1 MTLNIPHK
9 AKAWQIVFAISQLH
23 AARLKTMTFISY
35 RPIRH
40 ILDRLES
47 ETDREIKAVFREA
60 SAIREAGTDCR
71 HFFDIALSLAI
82 QKELG
87 EQVIN
92 EMLKEPDPS
101 TRSRIPIDIDD
112 GSFRSLLKTH
122 CAVNPREDVFA
133 VASKCTLRN
142 GREAHIPMMDFALKS
157 PEGREAVVATMKG
170 ISPGGGIVLQ
180 TENSYHFYGTELLDL
195 EEWLKFLGK
204 SLLFQGV
211 IDDRYIGHRL
221 REGFSV
227 LRLTRGPFHADL
239 PFVVARWGLAGH

>member
-1 MTLNIPHK
+1 MTPDIPDK
-9 AKAWQIVFAISQLH
+9 VEAWQVVLAISELH
-23 AARLKTMTFISY
+23 AAQLKTMTFISY
-35 RPIRH
+35 SPIRH

-82 QKELG
+82 PRGLG
-87 EQVIN
+87 EQVIK
-92 EMLKEPDPS
+92 EMLKEPDPG

-112 GSFRSLLKTH
+112 GCLGNLLKTH
-122 CAVNPREDVFA
+122 SDVNPREDVFA

-142 GREAHIPMMDFALKS
+142 GKEVHIPMMDFALRP

-170 ISPGGGIVLQ
+170 MSPGGGIVLE
-180 TENSYHFYGTELLDL
+180 TENSYHFYGTKLLDL
-195 EEWLKFLGK
+195 EQWLEFLGK

-221 REGFSV
+221 REGFCV
-227 LRLTRGPFHADL
+227 LRLTRGPFHAHL
-239 PFVVARWGLAGH
+239 PHVVAKW